1 MDYPSWAQEPLT
13 AYHDSVRQYQ
23 QSPRYAN
30 LEHACL
36 ALSRCIN
43 YLMTNYLRNILPQ
56 RDFRHLNFPALL
68 KVIKEEG
75 HVVFPS
81 KTEAAFRK
89 FKQERNLVEHEYLK
103 IDRREFEVAASAT
116 TELFKVLCNIDL
128 AFTPTLPL
136 PFLMEPYL
144 GEEII
149 GRDEEVSELIKSALS
164 NPGKNQFICGMA
176 GIGKTSIATVVC
188 KNTAIQDKYTDGNIW
203 LVLDEN
209 SNLDSFYASLCDLF
223 RISFQRPPSAIERQD
238 ALRTF
243 LSFQKILIIIDNAD
257 FTQAGLLKNF
267 FSIGGKNCS
276 FLITTRDVDLAANFP
291 SSGKAYISELSL
303 SNSIKLIKSIC
314 QSESLDDSEIGNL
327 CESLGRNPL
336 GLMVAGKL
344 ISSEFEAGIPK
355 SNIFNDIIHSIVDEP
370 IYLEWA
376 GLSGEEVN
384 IANIIGLSY
393 RKLPKDTQSA
403 FRLLIGYHYSNVGV
417 TSAALQAIW
426 ETSVPKTSLLI
437 NRLYSSGLLMKIG
450 EDRFNL
456 HSLIKAFLERVS
468 DEDEAG
474 KSFFL
479 GFLYHLR
486 KVTENELITI
496 DDMDLRNSLAAFRFF
511 NQTIGRAPDE
521 FKNDKRIQEF
531 IATIDLMQSKAMQN
545 ALRKAGLWSFV
556 EEWEYL
562 SITSGAML
570 DNWRH
575 VFQGMINL
583 SNSRQ
588 MMGNLDTSIEIC
600 NSALVLAKE
609 NLDVELESIAL
620 NQLSTLYIR
629 INEIDKAE
637 EYANLSY
644 QLSNDNN
651 VSSDAKRHLLQNF
664 GEIKRLQGSPIEAL
678 GFYDEAYKLL
688 NLSEDQFEERAVIL
702 NSKGMALEKA
712 GNYYDAIKVF
722 EESIEYAEK
731 AGNSD
736 FSMKSR
742 VDLGYCYHQVGM
754 YEDAILLLEPAKEY
768 YSQGGNLWL
777 LVIAINNLG
786 LAYRDIGNLNKAQEL
801 FNESLKISLKASLFH
816 QQAHCLGNIG
826 SVLRLK
832 GLLDNA
838 INRLHDAEKIYARM
852 KDYTSLAY
860 NLFEQGR
867 CTFENALE
875 KREKGKNATK
885 LFEKAKALYKKSI
898 DYGER
903 SQYLRM
909 QGIAWGELAQVEMY
923 LEELE
928 ESEKCLNRSD
938 SILIPLGIPMQ
949 TDIVRSQLRRIR
961 NLKIIR
967 GYKP

>member
-1 MDYPSWAQEPLT
+1 MDYPTWTQEPLT

-36 ALSRCIN
+36 SLSRCIN
-43 YLMTNYLRNILPQ
+43 FLMTNYLRNIFPQ
-56 RDFRHLNFPALL
+56 RDFRHMNFPALL

-75 HVVFPS
+75 HIDLPS

-103 IDRREFEVAASAT
+103 IDRKGFEVAANAT
-116 TELFKVLCNIDL
+116 VELFKILCNIDL
-128 AFTPTLPL
+128 EFTPTLPL

-149 GRDEEVSELIKSALS
+149 GRDEEVSELIQSMLS
-164 NPGKNQFICGMA
+164 NPEKKLFIYGMA

-188 KNTAIQDKYTDGNIW
+188 KNADIQAKYTDGNVW
-203 LVLDEN
+203 FVLDEN

-223 RISFQRPPSAIERQD
+223 RISFQRPPTAIERQD

-243 LSFQKILIIIDNAD
+243 LSFQNILIIIDNAD
-257 FTQAGLLKNF
+257 FTQAGLLKHF

-276 FLITTRDVDLAANFP
+276 FLITTRDADLATNF
-291 SSGKAYISELSL
+291 SSSRKVYISELSL

-314 QSESLDDSEIGNL
+314 QSESIDDSEIRNL
-327 CESLGRNPL
+327 CEALGRNPL

-355 SNIFNDIIHSIVDEP
+355 SKIFNDIIHSIVDEP

-376 GLSGEEVN
+376 GLSGQEVN

-393 RKLPKDTQSA
+393 RKLPKDIQSA
-403 FRLLIGYHYSNVGV
+403 FRLLIGYHYSIVGV

-426 ETSVPKTSLLI
+426 ETSIPKTSLLI
-437 NRLYSSGLLMKIG
+437 SRLYNSGLLVKIG

-456 HSLIKAFLERVS
+456 HSLIKAFLERVC

-479 GFLYHLR
+479 GFIYHLR
-486 KVTENELITI
+486 KVAESELLTI

-511 NQTIGRAPDE
+511 NQTIEKAPDE

-531 IATIDLMQSKAMQN
+531 IATIDLVQSKAMQK

-556 EEWEYL
+556 EEWECL
-562 SITSGAML
+562 LIASGAML
-570 DNWRH
+570 DNWKQ

-600 NSALVLAKE
+600 NSALILAKE

-651 VSSDAKRHLLQNF
+651 VSNDAKRHLLQNF

-712 GNYYDAIKVF
+712 GNYNDAIKVF

-754 YEDAILLLEPAKEY
+754 YEEAVLLLEPAKEY

-786 LAYRDIGNLNKAQEL
+786 LAYRDIGNLNKAQGL
-801 FNESLKISLKASLFH
+801 FNESLNFSVKAKLFH
-816 QQAHCLGNIG
+816 EQAHCLGNIG

-832 GLLDNA
+832 GLLDSA

-852 KDYTSLAY
+852 NDYTSLAY
-860 NLFEQGR
+860 NLFEQGE
-867 CTFENALE
+867 CALDNALE
-875 KREKGKNATK
+875 RINKEKNATK
-885 LFEKAKALYKKSI
+885 WLNRAESLYKKSI

-903 SQYLRM
+903 SQYLKM
-909 QGIAWGELAQVEMY
+909 QGFAWGKLALVEMF
-923 LEELE
+923 LDELDE
-928 ESEKCLNRSD
+928 AERCLNKSD
-938 SILIPLGIPMQ
+938 AILVPLGFPMQ
-949 TDIVRSQLRRIR
+949 TDTVRSQIRRIR
-961 NLKIIR
+961 NQKIIR